1 MGNYE
6 ELKQAIS
13 NVIKTNGNQEITGQ
27 ITQNAL
33 LTIISTIGDNATFAG
48 IATPNTNPGTPDQN
62 VFWIATKNGEYVN
75 FDAQVIYNE
84 PSLFVNENGSWVK
97 KSLGIPNNM
106 VNYIPGSEKFFT
118 DSRFVNA
125 AINKAIIQSDIST
138 IKVNYGTQNDV
149 LFTINGTKSFYYK
162 DNIPNHFTVSID
174 EGLNSLIFINKD
186 FVKNIISNNQG
197 KVNIEEEGKVLP
209 NLDNGELFV
218 FEETNSMVSSNKA
231 INNIIKKMYVSDN
244 SVNNIEVILGTN
256 NDINFLLKSD
266 NTLKKEFYISKFN
279 GVDNIVANSYN
290 DEFFIIELDKEYINY
305 LYDGIEMRFYGTL
318 NENVYNDKQFEK
330 TLLYYWGS
338 DFSINSGIGGD
349 IYANEDYFRANVLI
363 EDITFNLKEDGLID
377 IYLINKDRS
386 NAKLFFSIDG
396 KKGIGKY
403 EVGKIIPKNC
413 TLGFLGNVL
422 TASPNKYKYKLVTY
436 RKDLTFKDVAP
447 ANYVSI
453 NVEMSYRY
461 IIKDENK
468 DLFSDVTFSVLSDS
482 IGTFGEEY
490 SYSDPYYPKFDI
502 NNFYQTW
509 WGRLISDGMKILKN
523 QSVSQSTV
531 TNVSQEEYKY
541 RWIGYSKR
549 IENLGDLEGN
559 KPDIIFVPIG
569 VNDMYGATLG
579 EFDYSKK
586 IEQMNDLD
594 TYQFK
599 QAYQYIVYKLLTLY
613 PNSKIFLCTPF
624 KPGNTT
630 WGFPEYNS
638 GKNLYF
644 KELLNAIRELSDSLG
659 VGLIDFY
666 KETKINYITMKDLTY
681 KDPIHPGRIGHY
693 LYYKIAKNNLINY
706 LRG

>member
-6 ELKQAIS
+6 KLKQAIS
-13 NVIKTNGNQEITGQ
+13 NVIKTNGNREITGQ
-27 ITQNAL
+27 IMQNAL

-48 IATPNTNPGTPDQN
+48 IATPKTNPGTPDQN
-62 VFWIATKNGEYVN
+62 VFWFAAENGEYVN

-84 PSLFVNENGSWVK
+84 LSLFVNENGSWVK
-97 KSLGIPNNM
+97 KGLGILNHM
-106 VNYIPGSEKFFT
+106 VNYISGNEKFFT

-125 AINKAIIQSDIST
+125 AINKAIIQKDIST
-138 IKVNYGTQNDV
+138 IKVNYGTKNDV
-149 LFTINGTKSFYYK
+149 LFVINGTKQFYYK
-162 DNIPNHFTVSID
+162 DNIPNHFTVSIN

-186 FVKNIISNNQG
+186 FVNNIISNNQG
-197 KVNIEEEGKVLP
+197 KVNIEEEGNVLP

-244 SVNNIEVILGTN
+244 SVNNIEVVLGTK

-266 NTLKKEFYISKFN
+266 STLKKEFYISN
-279 GVDNIVANSYN
+279 LNDVDNIVAKTYN

-305 LYDGIEMRFYGTL
+305 LYDGIVMRFYGTL
-318 NENVYNDKQFEK
+318 NENVYNDKQFEE

-338 DFSINSGIGGD
+338 NFSINSGVGGD
-349 IYANEDYFRANVLI
+349 IYANENFFRANVLV
-363 EDITFNLKEDGLID
+363 EDITFYLKGDGLVD
-377 IYLINKDRS
+377 IYLINEDRS
-386 NAKLFFSIDG
+386 DAKLFFSIDG

-413 TLGFLGNVL
+413 TLGFLGNIL
-422 TASPNKYKYKLVTY
+422 TASPNKYNYKLVTY
-436 RKDLTFKDVAP
+436 GKNLKFKDVAST
-447 ANYVSI
+447 NRVSI
-453 NVEMSYRY
+453 NAEMSYRY

-490 SYSDPYYPKFDI
+490 SYSNPYYPKLDI

-531 TNVSQEEYKY
+531 TNISQEEYKY

-569 VNDMYGATLG
+569 INDMFGTTLG

-586 IEQMNDLD
+586 IEQMDELD

-624 KPGNTT
+624 KPGNAT

-638 GKNLYF
+638 DKNLYF

-666 KETKINYITMKDLTY
+666 KETKINYITMKNLTY
-681 KDPIHPGRIGHY
+681 KDSIHPGRIGHY
-693 LYYKIAKNNLINY
+693 LYYKIAKNNLISY

>member
-13 NVIKTNGNQEITGQ
+13 NVIKMNGNQEITGQ
-27 ITQNAL
+27 IMQNAL

-62 VFWIATKNGEYVN
+62 VFWIATENGEYVN

-106 VNYIPGSEKFFT
+106 VNYISGSEKFFT

-125 AINKAIIQSDIST
+125 AINKAIIQRDIST
-138 IKVNYGTQNDV
+138 IKVIYGTQNDV
-149 LFTINGTKSFYYK
+149 LFTINGTKNFYYK
-162 DNIPNHFTVSID
+162 DNIPNHFTVSING
-174 EGLNSLIFINKD
+174 GLNSLIFINKD
-186 FVKNIISNNQG
+186 FVNNIISNNQG
-197 KVNIEEEGKVLP
+197 KVNIEEGNVLP

-244 SVNNIEVILGTN
+244 SVNNIEVILGSK

-279 GVDNIVANSYN
+279 DVDNIVANSYN

-305 LYDGIEMRFYGTL
+305 LYDGITMRFYGTL
-318 NENVYNDKQFEK
+318 NENVYNDKQFEE
-330 TLLYYWGS
+330 TLLYYWGG
-338 DFSINSGIGGD
+338 DFSIDSGVGGD
-349 IYANEDYFRANVLI
+349 IYANENYFRANVLI

-377 IYLINKDRS
+377 IYLINEDRS
-386 NAKLFFSIDG
+386 NAKLFLSIDG

-413 TLGFLGNVL
+413 TLGFLGNIL
-422 TASPNKYKYKLVTY
+422 TASPNKYGYKLVTY
-436 RKDLTFKDVAP
+436 GKDLKFKDVSSTTK
-447 ANYVSI
+447 VSI

-490 SYSDPYYPKFDI
+490 SYSNPYYPKFDI

-541 RWIGYSKR
+541 RWIGYSER

-569 VNDMYGATLG
+569 VNDMFGTTLG

-586 IEQMNDLD
+586 IEQMDELD

-681 KDPIHPGRIGHY
+681 KDSIHPGRIGHY

>member
-27 ITQNAL
+27 IMQNAL

-62 VFWIATKNGEYVN
+62 VFWIATENGEYVN

-106 VNYIPGSEKFFT
+106 VNYISGSENFFT

-125 AINKAIIQSDIST
+125 AINKAIIQRDIST
-138 IKVNYGTQNDV
+138 IKVNYGTHNDV
-149 LFTINGTKSFYYK
+149 LFIINGTKNFYYK
-162 DNIPNHFTVSID
+162 DNIPNHFTVSING
-174 EGLNSLIFINKD
+174 GLNSLIFINKD
-186 FVKNIISNNQG
+186 FVNNIISNNQG
-197 KVNIEEEGKVLP
+197 KVNIEEEGNVLP

-244 SVNNIEVILGTN
+244 SVNNIEVILGSK

-279 GVDNIVANSYN
+279 DVDNIVANSYN

-305 LYDGIEMRFYGTL
+305 LYDGITMRFYGTL
-318 NENVYNDKQFEK
+318 NENVYNDKQFEE
-330 TLLYYWGS
+330 TLLYYWGGN
-338 DFSINSGIGGD
+338 FSIDSGVGGD
-349 IYANEDYFRANVLI
+349 IYANENYFRANVLI
-363 EDITFNLKEDGLID
+363 EDITFNLKKDGLID

-413 TLGFLGNVL
+413 TLGFLGNIL
-422 TASPNKYKYKLVTY
+422 TASPNKYGYKLVTY
-436 RKDLTFKDVAP
+436 GKDLKFKDVSSTT
-447 ANYVSI
+447 NVSI

-490 SYSDPYYPKFDI
+490 SYSNPYYPKFDI

-541 RWIGYSKR
+541 RWIGYSER
-549 IENLGDLEGN
+549 IENLGDLDGN
-559 KPDIIFVPIG
+559 KPDIIFVLIG
-569 VNDMYGATLG
+569 VNDMFVTTLG

-586 IEQMNDLD
+586 IEQMDELD

-624 KPGNTT
+624 KPGYTT

>member
-27 ITQNAL
+27 IMQNAL

-62 VFWIATKNGEYVN
+62 VFWIATENGEYVN

-106 VNYIPGSEKFFT
+106 VNYISGSENFFT

-125 AINKAIIQSDIST
+125 AINKAIIQRDIST
-138 IKVNYGTQNDV
+138 IKVNYGTRNDV
-149 LFTINGTKSFYYK
+149 LFTINGTKNFYYK
-162 DNIPNHFTVSID
+162 DNIPNHFTVSING
-174 EGLNSLIFINKD
+174 GLNSLIFINKD
-186 FVKNIISNNQG
+186 FVNNIISNNQG
-197 KVNIEEEGKVLP
+197 KVDIEEGGNVLP

-244 SVNNIEVILGTN
+244 SVNNIEVILGLK

-266 NTLKKEFYISKFN
+266 NTLKNEFYISKFN
-279 GVDNIVANSYN
+279 DVDNIVANSYN

-305 LYDGIEMRFYGTL
+305 LYDGIIMRFYGTL
-318 NENVYNDKQFEK
+318 NENVYNDKQFEE
-330 TLLYYWGS
+330 TLLYYWGG
-338 DFSINSGIGGD
+338 DFSIDSGVGGD
-349 IYANEDYFRANVLI
+349 IYANENYFRANVLI

-413 TLGFLGNVL
+413 TLGFLGNIL
-422 TASPNKYKYKLVTY
+422 TVSPNKYGYKLVTY
-436 RKDLTFKDVAP
+436 GKDLKFKDVSSTT
-447 ANYVSI
+447 NVSI

-490 SYSDPYYPKFDI
+490 SYSNPYYPKFDI

-541 RWIGYSKR
+541 KWIGYSER
-549 IENLGDLEGN
+549 IENLGDLDGN
-559 KPDIIFVPIG
+559 KPDIIFVSIG
-569 VNDMYGATLG
+569 VNDMFGTTLG

-586 IEQMNDLD
+586 IEQMDELD

>member
-27 ITQNAL
+27 IMQNAL

-97 KSLGIPNNM
+97 KSLGISNNM
-106 VNYIPGSEKFFT
+106 VNYISGSEKFFT

-125 AINKAIIQSDIST
+125 AINKAIIQKDIST

-162 DNIPNHFTVSID
+162 DNIPNHFAVSLN

-186 FVKNIISNNQG
+186 FVNNIISNNRG
-197 KVNIEEEGKVLP
+197 KVNIEEEGNVLP

-244 SVNNIEVILGTN
+244 SVNNIEVILGSK

-266 NTLKKEFYISKFN
+266 NTQKKEFYISKFN
-279 GVDNIVANSYN
+279 DVDNIVVNSYN

-305 LYDGIEMRFYGTL
+305 LYDGITMRFYGTL
-318 NENVYNDKQFEK
+318 NENVYNDKQFEE

-338 DFSINSGIGGD
+338 DFSINSGVGGD
-349 IYANEDYFRANVLI
+349 IYANENYFRANVLV
-363 EDITFNLKEDGLID
+363 EDLTFNLKDDGLID
-377 IYLINKDRS
+377 IYLINEDRS

-413 TLGFLGNVL
+413 TLGFLGNIL

-436 RKDLTFKDVAP
+436 GKNLTFKDVAP
-447 ANYVSI
+447 ANFVSI
-453 NVEMSYRY
+453 NVKMSYRY

-490 SYSDPYYPKFDI
+490 SYSNPYYPKFDI

-541 RWIGYSKR
+541 RWIGYSER

-569 VNDMYGATLG
+569 VNDMFGTTLG

-586 IEQMNDLD
+586 IEQMDELD

-624 KPGNTT
+624 KPCDTT

>member
-13 NVIKTNGNQEITGQ
+13 SVIKTNGNQEITGQ
-27 ITQNAL
+27 IMQNAL

-62 VFWIATKNGEYVN
+62 VFWIATENGEYVN

-84 PSLFVNENGSWVK
+84 PSLFVKENGSWVK

-106 VNYIPGSEKFFT
+106 VNYISGSEKFFT

-138 IKVNYGTQNDV
+138 IKVTYGTKNDV
-149 LFTINGTKSFYYK
+149 LFTINGTKNFYYK
-162 DNIPNHFTVSID
+162 DNIPNHFTVSING
-174 EGLNSLIFINKD
+174 GLNSLIFINKD
-186 FVKNIISNNQG
+186 FVNNIISNNQG
-197 KVNIEEEGKVLP
+197 KVKIEEEGNVLP

-218 FEETNSMVSSNKA
+218 FGETNSMVSSNKA
-231 INNIIKKMYVSDN
+231 INNIIKKMYVSDK
-244 SVNNIEVILGTN
+244 SVNNIEVVLGSK
-256 NDINFLLKSD
+256 NDMNFLLKSD
-266 NTLKKEFYISKFN
+266 NVLKKEYYISKFN
-279 GVDNIVANSYN
+279 DVDNIVAKSYN

-305 LYDGIEMRFYGTL
+305 LYDGITMRFYGTL
-318 NENVYNDKQFEK
+318 NENVYNDKQFEE

-338 DFSINSGIGGD
+338 DFSINSGVGGE
-349 IYANEDYFRANVLI
+349 IYANENYFRANVLI

-377 IYLINKDRS
+377 IYLINEDRS

-413 TLGFLGNVL
+413 TLGFLGNIL
-422 TASPNKYKYKLVTY
+422 TASPNKYRYKLVTY
-436 RKDLTFKDVAP
+436 KKDLTFKDVASE
-447 ANYVSI
+447 NYVSI

-490 SYSDPYYPKFDI
+490 SYSNPYYPRFDI

-541 RWIGYSKR
+541 RWIGYSER

-569 VNDMYGATLG
+569 VNDMFGTTLG

-586 IEQMNDLD
+586 IEQIDELD

-624 KPGNTT
+624 KPGNAT

-638 GKNLYF
+638 VKNLYF
-644 KELLNAIRELSDSLG
+644 KDLLNAIRELADSLG

-666 KETKINYITMKDLTY
+666 KETKINYITMKDLIY

>member
-13 NVIKTNGNQEITGQ
+13 SVIKTNGNQKITGQ
-27 ITQNAL
+27 IMQNAL

-48 IATPNTNPGTPDQN
+48 IATPDTNPGTPDQN

-84 PSLFVNENGSWVK
+84 SSLFVNENGSWVK

-106 VNYIPGSEKFFT
+106 VNYISGSEKFFT

-138 IKVNYGTQNDV
+138 IKVNYGTRNDV
-149 LFTINGTKSFYYK
+149 LFTINGIKSFYYK
-162 DNIPNHFTVSID
+162 DNIPNHFAVSIN

-186 FVKNIISNNQG
+186 FVNNIISNNQG
-197 KVNIEEEGKVLP
+197 KVNIEEEGNVLP

-244 SVNNIEVILGTN
+244 SVNNIEVILGSN

-279 GVDNIVANSYN
+279 DVDNIIANSYN

-305 LYDGIEMRFYGTL
+305 LYDGIIMRFYGTL

-338 DFSINSGIGGD
+338 DFSINSGVGGE
-349 IYANEDYFRANVLI
+349 IYANENYFHANVFI

-436 RKDLTFKDVAP
+436 KNDLTFKDVAS

-482 IGTFGEEY
+482 ISTFGEEY
-490 SYSDPYYPKFDI
+490 SYSNPYYPKFDI

-531 TNVSQEEYKY
+531 TNISQEEYKY

-549 IENLGDLEGN
+549 IENLGDLGGN
-559 KPDIIFVPIG
+559 KPDIIFVQIG
-569 VNDMYGATLG
+569 VNDMYLTTLG

-586 IEQMNDLD
+586 IEQMDKLD

-624 KPGNTT
+624 KPGNTK

-638 GKNLYF
+638 DKNLYF

-666 KETKINYITMKDLTY
+666 KETKINYITMKGLTY
-681 KDPIHPGRIGHY
+681 KDPTHPGRIGHY

>member
-6 ELKQAIS
+6 QLKAAVS
-13 NVIKTNGNQEITGQ
+13 NVIKTNGTQSITGQ
-27 ITQNAL
+27 VLQNTL
-33 LTIISTIGDNATFAG
+33 LTIISSLGDNYQFVG
-48 IATPNTNPGTPDQN
+48 IATTSTNPGTPDQN
-62 VFWIATKNGEYVN
+62 VFWIATENGEYVN

-106 VNYIPGSEKFFT
+106 VNYISGSEKFFT
-118 DSRFVNA
+118 DSKFVNA

-138 IKVNYGTQNDV
+138 IKVIYGTKNDV
-149 LFTINGTKSFYYK
+149 AFTINGTKDFYYK
-162 DNIPNHFTVSID
+162 DNIPNHFTVSIN

-186 FVKNIISNNQG
+186 FVNNIISNNQG
-197 KVNIEEEGKVLP
+197 KVKIEEEGNVLP
-209 NLDNGELFV
+209 NLNNGELFV
-218 FEETNSMVSSNKA
+218 FGETNSMVSSNKA
-231 INNIIKKMYVSDN
+231 INNIIKKMYVSDK
-244 SVNNIEVILGTN
+244 SVNNIEVILGSK

-266 NTLKKEFYISKFN
+266 NVLKKEFYISKFN
-279 GVDNIVANSYN
+279 DVDNIVAKSYN

-305 LYDGIEMRFYGTL
+305 LYDGITMIFYGTL
-318 NENVYNDKQFEK
+318 NENVYNDKQFEE

-338 DFSINSGIGGD
+338 DFSINSGVGGE
-349 IYANEDYFRANVLI
+349 IYANENYFRANVLI

-377 IYLINKDRS
+377 IYLINEDRS

-413 TLGFLGNVL
+413 TLGFLGNIL
-422 TASPNKYKYKLVTY
+422 TASPNKYGYKLVTY
-436 RKDLTFKDVAP
+436 KNDLTFKDVAS

-490 SYSDPYYPKFDI
+490 SYSNPYYPRFDI
-502 NNFYQTW
+502 KNFYQTW

-541 RWIGYSKR
+541 RWIGYSER

-559 KPDIIFVPIG
+559 KPDIIFVSIG
-569 VNDMYGATLG
+569 VNDMFGCILG

-586 IEQMNDLD
+586 IEQIDELD

-624 KPGNTT
+624 KPGNAT

-638 GKNLYF
+638 VKNLYF
-644 KELLNAIRELSDSLG
+644 KDLLNAIRELADSLG

-666 KETKINYITMKDLTY
+666 KETKINYITMKDLIY
-681 KDPIHPGRIGHY
+681 KDPIHPGKIGHY

>member
-27 ITQNAL
+27 IMQNAL

-97 KSLGIPNNM
+97 KSLGILNNM
-106 VNYIPGSEKFFT
+106 VNYISGSEKFFT

-149 LFTINGTKSFYYK
+149 AFTINGTKNFYYK
-162 DNIPNHFTVSID
+162 YNIPNNFTVSIN
-174 EGLNSLIFINKD
+174 EVLNILIFINKD
-186 FVKNIISNNQG
+186 FVNNIISNNQG
-197 KVNIEEEGKVLP
+197 KVNIEEEGNVLP

-244 SVNNIEVILGTN
+244 SVNNIEVILGTK
-256 NDINFLLKSD
+256 NDINILLKSGH
-266 NTLKKEFYISKFN
+266 TLKKEFYISKFN
-279 GVDNIVANSYN
+279 DVDNIVAKSYN

-305 LYDGIEMRFYGTL
+305 LYDGIIMRFYGTL
-318 NENVYNDKQFEK
+318 NENVYNDKQFEE
-330 TLLYYWGS
+330 TLLYYWGG
-338 DFSINSGIGGD
+338 DFSINSGVGGD
-349 IYANEDYFRANVLI
+349 IYANENYFRANVLI
-363 EDITFNLKEDGLID
+363 EDITFKLKEDGLID
-377 IYLINKDRS
+377 IYLINEDRS

-413 TLGFLGNVL
+413 TLGFLGNIL
-422 TASPNKYKYKLVTY
+422 TSSPNKYGYKLVTY
-436 RKDLTFKDVAP
+436 GKDLTFKDVAS

-453 NVEMSYRY
+453 NVEMSYKY
-461 IIKDENK
+461 VVKDENK
-468 DLFSDVTFSVLSDS
+468 NIFSDVTFSVLSDS

-490 SYSDPYYPKFDI
+490 SYSNPYYPKFDI
-502 NNFYQTW
+502 NNVYQTW

-541 RWIGYSKR
+541 RWIGYSER

-569 VNDMYGATLG
+569 VNDMFGTTLG

-586 IEQMNDLD
+586 IEQIDELD

-624 KPGNTT
+624 KPGNAT
-630 WGFPEYNS
+630 WGFPEYDS
-638 GKNLYF
+638 VKNLYF
-644 KELLNAIRELSDSLG
+644 KDLLNAIRELADSLG

-666 KETKINYITMKDLTY
+666 KETKINYITMKDLIY

>member
-13 NVIKTNGNQEITGQ
+13 NVIKTNGNQEITGR
-27 ITQNAL
+27 IMQNAL

-62 VFWIATKNGEYVN
+62 VFWIATENGEYVN

-106 VNYIPGSEKFFT
+106 VNYISGSENFFT

-125 AINKAIIQSDIST
+125 AINKAIIQRDIST

-162 DNIPNHFTVSID
+162 DNIPNHFTVSING
-174 EGLNSLIFINKD
+174 GLNSLIFINKD
-186 FVKNIISNNQG
+186 FVNNIISNNQG
-197 KVNIEEEGKVLP
+197 KVNIEEEGNVLP

-244 SVNNIEVILGTN
+244 SVNNIEVILGSK

-279 GVDNIVANSYN
+279 DVDNIVANSYN

-305 LYDGIEMRFYGTL
+305 LYDGITMRFYGTL
-318 NENVYNDKQFEK
+318 NENVYNDKQFEE
-330 TLLYYWGS
+330 TLLYYWGGN
-338 DFSINSGIGGD
+338 FSIDSGVGGD
-349 IYANEDYFRANVLI
+349 IYANENYFRANVLI

-377 IYLINKDRS
+377 IYLINEDRS

-413 TLGFLGNVL
+413 TLGFLGNIL
-422 TASPNKYKYKLVTY
+422 TASPNKYGYKLVTY
-436 RKDLTFKDVAP
+436 GKDLKFKDVSSTTK
-447 ANYVSI
+447 VSI

-490 SYSDPYYPKFDI
+490 SYSNPYYPKFDI

-541 RWIGYSKR
+541 RWIGYSER

-569 VNDMYGATLG
+569 VNDMFGTTLG

-586 IEQMNDLD
+586 IEQMDELD

-693 LYYKIAKNNLINY
+693 LYYKIAKNSLINY

>member
-27 ITQNAL
+27 IMQNAL

-62 VFWIATKNGEYVN
+62 VFWIAIENGEYVN

-84 PSLFVNENGSWVK
+84 SSLFVNENGSWVK

-106 VNYIPGSEKFFT
+106 VNYISGSEFFFT

-125 AINKAIIQSDIST
+125 AINKAIIQRDIST
-138 IKVNYGTQNDV
+138 IKVNYGTKNDV
-149 LFTINGTKSFYYK
+149 LFTINGTKNFFYK
-162 DNIPNHFTVSID
+162 DNIPNHFTVSING
-174 EGLNSLIFINKD
+174 GLNSLIFINKD
-186 FVKNIISNNQG
+186 FVNNIISNNQG
-197 KVNIEEEGKVLP
+197 KVNIEEEGNVLP

-244 SVNNIEVILGTN
+244 SVNNIEVILGSK

-279 GVDNIVANSYN
+279 DVDNIVANSYN

-305 LYDGIEMRFYGTL
+305 LYDGIVMSFYGTL
-318 NENVYNDKQFEK
+318 NENVYNDKQFEE
-330 TLLYYWGS
+330 TLLYYWGG
-338 DFSINSGIGGD
+338 DFSIDSGVGGD
-349 IYANEDYFRANVLI
+349 IYANENYFRANVLI

-377 IYLINKDRS
+377 IYLINEDRS
-386 NAKLFFSIDG
+386 NAKLFFSIYG

-413 TLGFLGNVL
+413 TLGFLGNIL
-422 TASPNKYKYKLVTY
+422 TASPNKYGYKLVTY
-436 RKDLTFKDVAP
+436 GKDLKFKDVASTIK
-447 ANYVSI
+447 VSI

-490 SYSDPYYPKFDI
+490 SYSNPYYPKFDI

-541 RWIGYSKR
+541 KWIGYSER

-569 VNDMYGATLG
+569 VNDMFGTTLG

-586 IEQMNDLD
+586 IEQMDELD

-681 KDPIHPGRIGHY
+681 KDPIHPGKIGHY

>member
-27 ITQNAL
+27 IMQNAL
-33 LTIISTIGDNATFAG
+33 LTIISTIGNNATFAG

-62 VFWIATKNGEYVN
+62 VFWIASKNGEYVN

-97 KSLGIPNNM
+97 KSLGILNNM
-106 VNYIPGSEKFFT
+106 VNYISGSENFFT

-149 LFTINGTKSFYYK
+149 AFTINGTKNFYYK
-162 DNIPNHFTVSID
+162 GNIPNHFTVSIN

-186 FVKNIISNNQG
+186 FVNNIISNNQG
-197 KVNIEEEGKVLP
+197 KVNIEEEGNVLP

-231 INNIIKKMYVSDN
+231 INNIIKKMYVSDK
-244 SVNNIEVILGTN
+244 SVNNIEVVLGTK

-266 NTLKKEFYISKFN
+266 NVTKKEFYISKFN
-279 GVDNIVANSYN
+279 DVDNIVAKSYN

-305 LYDGIEMRFYGTL
+305 LYDGIIMGFYGTL
-318 NENVYNDKQFEK
+318 NENVYNDKQFEE
-330 TLLYYWGS
+330 TLLYYWGG
-338 DFSINSGIGGD
+338 DFSINSGVGGD
-349 IYANEDYFRANVLI
+349 IYANENYFRANVLI

-377 IYLINKDRS
+377 IYLINEDRS

-413 TLGFLGNVL
+413 TLGFLGNIL
-422 TASPNKYKYKLVTY
+422 TASPNKYGYKLVTY
-436 RKDLTFKDVAP
+436 RKDLTFKDVAS

-482 IGTFGEEY
+482 VGTFGEEY
-490 SYSDPYYPKFDI
+490 SYSNPYYPKFDI

-541 RWIGYSKR
+541 RWIGYSER

-559 KPDIIFVPIG
+559 KPDIIFVQIG
-569 VNDMYGATLG
+569 VNDMFGTTLG

-586 IEQMNDLD
+586 IEQMDELD

-624 KPGNTT
+624 KPGNAT

-638 GKNLYF
+638 VKNLYF
-644 KELLNAIRELSDSLG
+644 KDLLNAIRELADSLG

-681 KDPIHPGRIGHY
+681 KDMIHPGRIGHY

>member
-27 ITQNAL
+27 TMQNAL

-62 VFWIATKNGEYVN
+62 VFWIATENGEYVN

-97 KSLGIPNNM
+97 KSLGILNNM
-106 VNYIPGSEKFFT
+106 VNYISGSENFFT

-125 AINKAIIQSDIST
+125 AINKAIIQSDILT

-149 LFTINGTKSFYYK
+149 AFTINGTKNFYYK
-162 DNIPNHFTVSID
+162 GNIPNHFTVSIN

-186 FVKNIISNNQG
+186 FVNNIISNNQG
-197 KVNIEEEGKVLP
+197 KVNIEEEGNVLP

-244 SVNNIEVILGTN
+244 SVNNIEVILGTK

-266 NTLKKEFYISKFN
+266 HTLKKEFYISKFN

-305 LYDGIEMRFYGTL
+305 LYDGIVMRFYGTL
-318 NENVYNDKQFEK
+318 NENVYNDKQFEE
-330 TLLYYWGS
+330 TLLYYWGG
-338 DFSINSGIGGD
+338 DFSIDSGVGGD
-349 IYANEDYFRANVLI
+349 IYANENYFRANVLI
-363 EDITFNLKEDGLID
+363 EDITFKLKEDGLID
-377 IYLINKDRS
+377 IYLINEDRS

-413 TLGFLGNVL
+413 TLGFLGNIL
-422 TASPNKYKYKLVTY
+422 TASPNKYGYKLVTY
-436 RKDLTFKDVAP
+436 GKDLTFKDVAS
-447 ANYVSI
+447 ANHVSI
-453 NVEMSYRY
+453 NVEMSYKY
-461 IIKDENK
+461 VVKDENK
-468 DLFSDVTFSVLSDS
+468 NIFSDVTFSVLSDS

-490 SYSDPYYPKFDI
+490 SYSNPYYPKFDI
-502 NNFYQTW
+502 NNVYQTW

-541 RWIGYSKR
+541 RWIGYSER

-569 VNDMYGATLG
+569 VNDMFGTTLG

-586 IEQMNDLD
+586 IEQIDELD

-624 KPGNTT
+624 KPGNAT

-638 GKNLYF
+638 VKNLYF
-644 KELLNAIRELSDSLG
+644 KDLLNAIRELADSLG

-666 KETKINYITMKDLTY
+666 KETKINYITMKDLIY

>member
-27 ITQNAL
+27 IMQNAL

-97 KSLGIPNNM
+97 KSLGIPNNI
-106 VNYIPGSEKFFT
+106 VNYISGSEKFFT

-125 AINKAIIQSDIST
+125 AINKAIIQRDIST
-138 IKVNYGTQNDV
+138 IKVNYGTKNDV
-149 LFTINGTKSFYYK
+149 LFIINGTKNFYYK
-162 DNIPNHFTVSID
+162 DNIPNHFTVSING
-174 EGLNSLIFINKD
+174 GLNSLIFINKD
-186 FVKNIISNNQG
+186 FVNNIISNNQG
-197 KVNIEEEGKVLP
+197 KVNIEEGGNVLP

-244 SVNNIEVILGTN
+244 SVNNIEVILGSK

-279 GVDNIVANSYN
+279 DVDNIVANSYN

-305 LYDGIEMRFYGTL
+305 LYDGITMSFYGTL
-318 NENVYNDKQFEK
+318 NENVYNDKQFEE
-330 TLLYYWGS
+330 TLLYYWGG
-338 DFSINSGIGGD
+338 DFSIDSGVGGD
-349 IYANEDYFRANVLI
+349 IYANKNYFRANVLI
-363 EDITFNLKEDGLID
+363 EDITFNLKEDGLVD
-377 IYLINKDRS
+377 IYLINEDRS

-413 TLGFLGNVL
+413 TLGFLGNIL
-422 TASPNKYKYKLVTY
+422 TASPNKYGYKLVTY
-436 RKDLTFKDVAP
+436 GKDLKFKDVSSTT
-447 ANYVSI
+447 NVSI

-482 IGTFGEEY
+482 LGTFGEEY
-490 SYSDPYYPKFDI
+490 SYSNPYYPKFDI

-523 QSVSQSTV
+523 QSESQSTV

-541 RWIGYSKR
+541 RWIGYSER

-569 VNDMYGATLG
+569 VNDMFGTTLG

-586 IEQMNDLD
+586 IEQMDELD

>member
-1 MGNYE
+1 M
-6 ELKQAIS
+6 
-13 NVIKTNGNQEITGQ
+13 
-27 ITQNAL
+27 QNAL

-84 PSLFVNENGSWVK
+84 SSLFVNENGSWVK

-106 VNYIPGSEKFFT
+106 VNYTSGSENFFT

-125 AINKAIIQSDIST
+125 AINKAIIQKDIST
-138 IKVNYGTQNDV
+138 IKVNYGTKNDV
-149 LFTINGTKSFYYK
+149 LFTINGTKNFYYK
-162 DNIPNHFTVSID
+162 DNIPNHFTVSIN

-186 FVKNIISNNQG
+186 FVNNIISNNQG
-197 KVNIEEEGKVLP
+197 KVNIEEEGNVLP

-218 FEETNSMVSSNKA
+218 FGETNSMVSSNKA
-231 INNIIKKMYVSDN
+231 INNIIKKMYVSDK
-244 SVNNIEVILGTN
+244 SVNNIEVVIGSK
-256 NDINFLLKSD
+256 NDMDFLLKSD
-266 NTLKKEFYISKFN
+266 NVLKKEYYISKFN
-279 GVDNIVANSYN
+279 DVDNIIARSYN

-305 LYDGIEMRFYGTL
+305 LYDGITMRFYGTL
-318 NENVYNDKQFEK
+318 NENVYNDKQFEE

-338 DFSINSGIGGD
+338 DFSINSGVGGE
-349 IYANEDYFRANVLI
+349 IYANENYFRANVLI

-377 IYLINKDRS
+377 VYLINEDRS

-413 TLGFLGNVL
+413 TLGFLGNIL

-436 RKDLTFKDVAP
+436 KKDLTFKDVAST
-447 ANYVSI
+447 NYVSI

-461 IIKDENK
+461 IIKDEKK

-490 SYSDPYYPKFDI
+490 SYSNPYYPKFDI

-541 RWIGYSKR
+541 RWIGYSER

-569 VNDMYGATLG
+569 VNDMFSATLG

-586 IEQMNDLD
+586 IEQIDELD

-624 KPGNTT
+624 KPGNAT

-638 GKNLYF
+638 AKNLYF
-644 KELLNAIRELSDSLG
+644 KDLLNAIRELADSLG

-681 KDPIHPGRIGHY
+681 KDSIHPGRIGHY
-693 LYYKIAKNNLINY
+693 LYYKIVKNNLINY

>member
-13 NVIKTNGNQEITGQ
+13 SVIKTNGNQEITGQ
-27 ITQNAL
+27 IMQNAL

-62 VFWIATKNGEYVN
+62 VFWIATENGEYVN

-84 PSLFVNENGSWVK
+84 LSLFVNENGSWVK

-106 VNYIPGSEKFFT
+106 VNYISGSEKFFT

-125 AINKAIIQSDIST
+125 AINKAIIQRDIST
-138 IKVNYGTQNDV
+138 IKVNYGTKNDV
-149 LFTINGTKSFYYK
+149 LFTINGTKNFYYK

-174 EGLNSLIFINKD
+174 GGLNSLIFINKD
-186 FVKNIISNNQG
+186 FVNNIISNNQG
-197 KVNIEEEGKVLP
+197 KVNIEEDGNVLP

-244 SVNNIEVILGTN
+244 SVNNIEVILGSK

-279 GVDNIVANSYN
+279 DVDNIVANSYN

-305 LYDGIEMRFYGTL
+305 LYDGITMRFYGTL
-318 NENVYNDKQFEK
+318 NENVYNDKQFEE
-330 TLLYYWGS
+330 TLLYYWGG
-338 DFSINSGIGGD
+338 DFSINSGVGGY
-349 IYANEDYFRANVLI
+349 IYANENYFRANVLI

-377 IYLINKDRS
+377 IYLINEDRS

-413 TLGFLGNVL
+413 TLGFLGNIL
-422 TASPNKYKYKLVTY
+422 TASPNKYGYKLVTY
-436 RKDLTFKDVAP
+436 GNDLKFKDVASTI
-447 ANYVSI
+447 VSI

-490 SYSDPYYPKFDI
+490 SYSNPYYPKFDI

-541 RWIGYSKR
+541 RWIGYSER

-569 VNDMYGATLG
+569 VNDMFGTTLG

-586 IEQMNDLD
+586 IEQMDELD

-624 KPGNTT
+624 KPGKTT

-638 GKNLYF
+638 VKNLYF